1 MSASRLRPLA
11 LWPCNKLHD
20 VVFGDLHLLQRA
32 NRLAVTQ
39 YRGAVG
45 DSDKL
50 SYSVRHNEDCAS
62 VACQGTHLGEKSFG
76 CLVIKGSGT
85 FIKN

>member
-1 MSASRLRPLA
+1 MSATRLRPLA

-45 DSDKL
+45 DSTSSAILCVTMKIAHPSL
-50 SYSVRHNEDCAS
+50 VRERILAKSRS
-62 VACQGTHLGEKSFG
+62 VAS
-76 CLVIKGSGT
+76 
-85 FIKN
+85 